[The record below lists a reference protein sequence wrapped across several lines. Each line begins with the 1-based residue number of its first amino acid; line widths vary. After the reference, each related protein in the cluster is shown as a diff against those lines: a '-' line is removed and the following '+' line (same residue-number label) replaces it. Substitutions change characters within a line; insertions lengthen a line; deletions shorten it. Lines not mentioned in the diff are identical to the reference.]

1 MSAFTFKLAYLNP
14 VVFRKK
20 FFGKWVNAFP
30 FWENDGGIVPL
41 YRTVGQSS
49 IGEIPFV
56 SQSAI
61 LYKETHHLYMEAQGP
76 RGKLTMMGWGNIP
89 GVQQIDPESLFTQG
103 AYFSNYDAK
112 EVHVAVGGQ
121 VEILSYNKA
130 KNRLKL
136 SFEFEMQQTDEL
148 FNLAVDS
155 NFQIKGNLDIV
166 DLNRQLFYEQDSE
179 EVDENRKAGI
189 ET

>member
-1 MSAFTFKLAYLNP
+1 M
-14 VVFRKK
+14 
-20 FFGKWVNAFP
+20 
-30 FWENDGGIVPL
+30 
-41 YRTVGQSS
+41 
-49 IGEIPFV
+49 
-56 SQSAI
+56 
-61 LYKETHHLYMEAQGP
+61 
-76 RGKLTMMGWGNIP
+76 
-89 GVQQIDPESLFTQG
+89 
-103 AYFSNYDAK
+103 
-112 EVHVAVGGQ
+112 HVAVGGQ

-189 ET
+189 EK